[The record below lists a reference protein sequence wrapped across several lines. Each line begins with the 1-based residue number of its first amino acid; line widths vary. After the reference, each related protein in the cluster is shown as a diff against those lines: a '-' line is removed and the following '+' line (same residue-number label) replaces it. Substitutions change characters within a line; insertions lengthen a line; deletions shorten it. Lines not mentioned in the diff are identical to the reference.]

1 MRGDGVSD
9 GPAGTAVGAGMSMM
23 PAPVGGTEGGEGGG
37 SGTPLM
43 MVPCCASS
51 AAAGRATGKPTGCAL
66 SLSPHAV
73 GIDSA
78 TVRSVGTSA
87 RNTRMRMSLRH
98 MGHGLL
104 ERLTVTR
111 QATQAEWPHGAV
123 TASAAVS
130 MQMGQSSS
138 ASSDSMCDSAART
151 ASLASSSSSAG
162 VATCS
167 GRGGGSW
174 HEGSGL
180 PENQCTDANS
190 TSVGSD
196 GCAALSCVPSSMLAT
211 CSATNWRRR

>member
-180 PENQCTDANS
+180 PENQCTDANCHTLTHWLHGTRAHS
-190 TSVGSD
+190 PRRLW
-196 GCAALSCVPSSMLAT
+196 ALTGALP
-211 CSATNWRRR
+211 